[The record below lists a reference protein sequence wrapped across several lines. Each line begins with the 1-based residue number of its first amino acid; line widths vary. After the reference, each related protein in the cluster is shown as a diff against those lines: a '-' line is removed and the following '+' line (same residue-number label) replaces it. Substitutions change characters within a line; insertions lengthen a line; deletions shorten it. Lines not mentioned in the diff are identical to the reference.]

1 MKKATKLYEGK
12 AKIVYE
18 TEDKDTLIISYKDS
32 ATAFNGEKKGIINGK
47 GEINNKI
54 SNYLFKILEKEGIP
68 THFLKEIS

>member
-68 THFLKEIS
+68 THFLK